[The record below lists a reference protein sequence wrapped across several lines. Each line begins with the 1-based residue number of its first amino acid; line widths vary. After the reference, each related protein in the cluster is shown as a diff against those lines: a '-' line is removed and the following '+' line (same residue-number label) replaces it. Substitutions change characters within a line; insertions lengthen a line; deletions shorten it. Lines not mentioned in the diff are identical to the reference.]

1 MGTLILLRPVVSMA
15 SAPPRYASHWIAL
28 PCSPLITRKRE
39 KSWDVLMD
47 ASYQSWACAVV
58 LPKCTTPVANIRK
71 NVQNQVARIRW
82 NQGRSFYLCSWWRVQ
97 FVLYGPALLLMILC
111 CNFVLGHSSKTEPV
125 IFSKFRWECEPQC
138 SANGRLLKWYR
149 RWCHL
154 NMLRNVNKC

>member
-15 SAPPRYASHWIAL
+15 SASPRYASHWIAL

-71 NVQNQVARIRW
+71 NVQNQVARIRCSRDARFTSVADEGYSLCFMVLHYCW
-82 NQGRSFYLCSWWRVQ
+82 WFCTVILSLDTVPRQSLSFLVNFGENVSFCVQLMGVCSSDTDV
-97 FVLYGPALLLMILC
+97 G
-111 CNFVLGHSSKTEPV
+111 V
-125 IFSKFRWECEPQC
+125 I
-138 SANGRLLKWYR
+138 
-149 RWCHL
+149 
-154 NMLRNVNKC
+154 